1 MKNLILSIVLLSS
14 IMNFAQQKED
24 LNLRGER
31 HRVAQGIKSGELKP
45 KEVVAINKQAKDVK
59 QAKKSA
65 LKDGHITRVERAK
78 IAKQDR
84 QLDRTIYRK
93 KHN

>member
-31 HRVAQGIKSGELKP
+31 HRVAQGIK
-45 KEVVAINKQAKDVK
+45 IRR
-59 QAKKSA
+59 
-65 LKDGHITRVERAK
+65 TK
-78 IAKQDR
+78 I
-84 QLDRTIYRK
+84 
-93 KHN
+93 